1 MGSRNLLTIDAA
13 QQIGRERSKLV
24 SYDNLSV
31 TWLTAAASTSQP
43 LCVFPLFQD
52 SSEEN
57 LGEHIVAKLVC
68 KIVGTISFLA
78 SSVVLIVG
86 AHVDRYHFL
95 FHVVWGVIAIG
106 FGFLGSRSQVK
117 IFCLVSGVVYLIFS
131 VPGFFLGDP
140 AMNRDWQI
148 GPMHL
153 MFPDD
158 VLHTILGAG
167 LIVVG
172 LVTKASSKK

>member
-1 MGSRNLLTIDAA
+1 M
-13 QQIGRERSKLV
+13 
-24 SYDNLSV
+24 
-31 TWLTAAASTSQP
+31 
-43 LCVFPLFQD
+43 
-52 SSEEN
+52 
-57 LGEHIVAKLVC
+57 AKLVC
-68 KIVGTISFLA
+68 KIVGIISFLA
-78 SSVVLIVG
+78 GSVVLIVG

-106 FGFLGSRSQVK
+106 FGFLGSRYLVK
-117 IFCLVSGVVYLIFS
+117 IFCLVSGVVYLVLA

-148 GPMHL
+148 GPVHL
-153 MFPDD
+153 MFPDH

-172 LVTKASSKK
+172 MVTKTSSKNRGNA

>member
-1 MGSRNLLTIDAA
+1 
-13 QQIGRERSKLV
+13 
-24 SYDNLSV
+24 
-31 TWLTAAASTSQP
+31 
-43 LCVFPLFQD
+43 
-52 SSEEN
+52 
-57 LGEHIVAKLVC
+57 VAKLVC
-68 KIVGTISFLA
+68 KIVGIISFLV

-106 FGFLGSRSQVK
+106 FGFLGSQHQVK
-117 IFCLVSGVVYLIFS
+117 IFCLVSGAVYLIFS

-140 AMNRDWQI
+140 AMHRDWQI

-153 MFPDD
+153 MFADD

-172 LVTKASSKK
+172 MVTKTSSKN